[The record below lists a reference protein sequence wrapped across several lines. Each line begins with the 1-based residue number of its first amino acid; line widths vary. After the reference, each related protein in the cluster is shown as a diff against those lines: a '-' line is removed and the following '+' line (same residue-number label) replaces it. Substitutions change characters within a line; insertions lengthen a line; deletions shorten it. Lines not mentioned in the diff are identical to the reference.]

1 MSGGEGL
8 RAPGFFPPLAA
19 TVADAREAFLSAGGG
34 GADKLRPVAS
44 PGGEGDKPRSPRSAG
59 VSVDRL
65 PGLVLCVEAYIRLLR
80 RCKFS
85 HHQKKGGVG
94 GPQPQGS
101 SSLQCY
107 QNDRLLHIKLSTAP
121 LASKVPLSPPHTH
134 TLFCGLIVA
143 NKVCRKSG
151 SFN

>member
-1 MSGGEGL
+1 M
-8 RAPGFFPPLAA
+8 
-19 TVADAREAFLSAGGG
+19 
-34 GADKLRPVAS
+34 
-44 PGGEGDKPRSPRSAG
+44 
-59 VSVDRL
+59 
-65 PGLVLCVEAYIRLLR
+65 LCVEAYIRLPR

-94 GPQPQGS
+94 GPEPQGS
-101 SSLQCY
+101 GSLECY

-121 LASKVPLSPPHTH
+121 LASKVPVWPPTH

-151 SFN
+151 IFN